1 MTIYNDKDILQ
12 KLKDK
17 NSRNEG
23 FSLIVEKYSEQLYY
37 HIRRMVVSHEDA
49 NDLVQD
55 TFIKAY
61 TNLDRF
67 RFDSAIYTWIYRI
80 ATNTCLNF
88 LDKKK
93 RQYTFSA
100 LSFEDTLAN
109 KLESDEYFDGDEIQK
124 KLQKAILT
132 LPPKQRLVFNMK
144 YYEELKYD
152 EISAILS
159 TSVGGLKASYH
170 HAVTKIEKYLK
181 ED

>member
-1 MTIYNDKDILQ
+1 MTENNEKDILQ
-12 KLKDK
+12 KLKNK

-23 FSLIVEKYSEQLYY
+23 FNLIVEKYSQQLYY
-37 HIRRMVVSHEDA
+37 HIRRMVISHDDA

-55 TFIKAY
+55 TFVKAF
-61 TNLDRF
+61 TNLDKF
-67 RFDSAIYTWIYRI
+67 RYDSAVYTWLYRI

-100 LSFEDTLAN
+100 LNFEDNLINTL
-109 KLESDEYFDGDEIQK
+109 ETDEYFDGNEIQM

-144 YYEELKYD
+144 YYDELKYN
-152 EISAILS
+152 EISEILKK
-159 TSVGGLKASYH
+159 SVGGLKASYH

>member
-1 MTIYNDKDILQ
+1 MTVNDDKDILQ
-12 KLKDK
+12 KLKDE

-23 FSLIVEKYSEQLYY
+23 FSLIVEKYSQQLYY
-37 HIRRMVVSHEDA
+37 HIRRMVISHEDA

-61 TNLDRF
+61 TNLDKF

-80 ATNTCLNF
+80 GTNTCLNF

-93 RQYTFSA
+93 RQYTFTA
-100 LSFEDTLAN
+100 LSFEDKLAN

-132 LPPKQRLVFNMK
+132 LPPKQRLVFNMR

-152 EISAILS
+152 EISEILN

-170 HAVTKIEKYLK
+170 HAVTKVEKYLK
-181 ED
+181 QD

>member
-1 MTIYNDKDILQ
+1 MTENNEKDILQ
-12 KLKDK
+12 KLKNK

-23 FSLIVEKYSEQLYY
+23 FNLIVEKYSQQLYY
-37 HIRRMVVSHEDA
+37 HIRRMVISHDDA

-55 TFIKAY
+55 TFVKAF
-61 TNLDRF
+61 TNLDKF
-67 RFDSAIYTWIYRI
+67 RYDSAVYTWLYRI

-100 LSFEDTLAN
+100 LNFEDNLINTL
-109 KLESDEYFDGDEIQK
+109 ETDEYFDGNEIQM

-144 YYEELKYD
+144 YYDELKYN
-152 EISAILS
+152 EISEILKI
-159 TSVGGLKASYH
+159 SVGSLKASYH

>member
-1 MTIYNDKDILQ
+1 MALNDDKDILQ
-12 KLKDK
+12 KLKDE
-17 NSRNEG
+17 NTRNEAFG
-23 FSLIVEKYSEQLYY
+23 FIVKKYSEQLYF
-37 HIRRMVVSHEDA
+37 HIRRMVISHDDA

-61 TNLDRF
+61 TNLEKF
-67 RFDSAIYTWIYRI
+67 RFDSAIYTWLYRI

-93 RQYTFSA
+93 RQYTFTA
-100 LSFEDTLAN
+100 INYEDKLIN
-109 KLESDEYFDGDEIQK
+109 KLESDVYFNGDEIQF
-124 KLQKAILT
+124 KLQKAILK
-132 LPPKQRLVFNMK
+132 LPTKQRLVFNMK

-152 EISAILS
+152 EISEILK

-170 HAVTKIEKYLK
+170 HAVTKIKKYLN

>member
-1 MTIYNDKDILQ
+1 MTENNEKDILQ
-12 KLKDK
+12 KLKNK

-23 FSLIVEKYSEQLYY
+23 FNLIVEKYSQQLYY
-37 HIRRMVVSHEDA
+37 HIRRMVISHDDA
-49 NDLVQD
+49 NDLLQD
-55 TFIKAY
+55 TFVKAF
-61 TNLDRF
+61 TNLDKF
-67 RFDSAIYTWIYRI
+67 RYDSAVYTWLYRI

-100 LSFEDTLAN
+100 LNFEDNLINTL
-109 KLESDEYFDGDEIQK
+109 ETDEYFDGNEIQM

-144 YYEELKYD
+144 YYDELKYN
-152 EISAILS
+152 EISEILKK
-159 TSVGGLKASYH
+159 SVGGLKASYH